1 MKIDLR
7 DIGLNDK
14 VFTLWDGTCHVTNI
28 YQMKD
33 HFFSTHNY
41 NFNFNGINRD
51 SDLIYP
57 TCFHSIEECIEYFQ
71 SVKKEMDEESN
82 PKKRYWLWS
91 TKNKGFCSGGWI
103 KRLKYYDDNGYT
115 TTGHLFGMWDE
126 MEKIKHENEFIDV

>member
-71 SVKKEMDEESN
+71 SVKKEMDEANKS
-82 PKKRYWLWS
+82 KKRYWLWTLCDNVGNPYKTS
-91 TKNKGFCSGGWI
+91 YYMDDKGIRPNHMDSVEDFFHGSI
-103 KRLKYYDDNGYT
+103 RPV
-115 TTGHLFGMWDE
+115 
-126 MEKIKHENEFIDV
+126 KHENEFIDA